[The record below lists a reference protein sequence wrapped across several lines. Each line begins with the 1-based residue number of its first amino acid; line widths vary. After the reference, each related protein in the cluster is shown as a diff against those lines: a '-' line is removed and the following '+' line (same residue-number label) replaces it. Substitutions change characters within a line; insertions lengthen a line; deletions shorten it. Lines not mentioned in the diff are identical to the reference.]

1 MREMVRDMNVDEKAQ
16 TVFSGFTKLARARHK
31 HSSYQHVMLILLAW
45 AVAVCGVVTVVIL

>member
-31 HSSYQHVMLILLAW
+31 QSSYQHVMLILLAW